1 MIHLPGQKD
10 ELEIMVSELKKFC
23 KRNSINIFYSIDT
36 DIIMS
41 FEWDKNQG
49 SWKKFMSTAI
59 SNNVKSIVVSI
70 KKLSDEGI
78 SFSSRYSK
86 FYNKISE
93 VDIIYVLNDVGYKY
107 HEESKWFTEI
117 NNDMLMDDFDMDDEK
132 KIVQIVKEVNDESVQ
147 SLVEQIINY
156 AKNDYENTDINDIL
170 RSFWLSKG
178 INFDFPLDDEIKS
191 KIDEVNSIARSYLE
205 NEEYSSERARALEQV
220 PEFLKWIIM
229 HKVEKISMDDV
240 RAFLEEKSIK
250 IKYRPN
256 MEVIFREAEKLINIK
271 NGKYGD

>member
-1 MIHLPGQKD
+1 MPGQKD

-107 HEESKWFTEI
+107 HEEAKWFTEI

>member
-1 MIHLPGQKD
+1 MPREKD
-10 ELEIMVSELKKFC
+10 ELEILVSELKKFC
-23 KRNSINIFYSIDT
+23 RKNSINIFYSIDT

-49 SWKKFMSTAI
+49 SWKKFMATAI
-59 SNNVKSIVVSI
+59 SNNIKSIVVSI

-78 SFSSRYSK
+78 SFSSRYSR
-86 FYNKISE
+86 FYNRISE
-93 VDIIYVLNDVGYKY
+93 VDIIYILNDVGYKY
-107 HEESKWFTEI
+107 HEEAKWFTEI

-156 AKNDYENTDINDIL
+156 AKNDYENNDINDIL
-170 RSFWLSKG
+170 RGFWLSKG
-178 INFDFPLDDEIKS
+178 INFDFPLDEDIKS

-205 NEEYSSERARALEQV
+205 NEEYSNEKAKALEQV
-220 PEFLKWIIM
+220 PEFLKWLIE
-229 HKVEKISMDDV
+229 HKIEKISMDDV
-240 RAFLEEKSIK
+240 RAFLDEKSIK

-256 MEVIFREAEKLINIK
+256 MEIIYREAEKLININ
-271 NGKYGD
+271 NGKYGQ